1 MGKGDGNWPDFRTRR
16 TSKARSPAGDTSRG
30 PGILGVS
37 KEGGMNR
44 VLKAKKTDEKEE
56 RRAAIKERKMR
67 NRTRRWRR

>member
-1 MGKGDGNWPDFRTRR
+1 
-16 TSKARSPAGDTSRG
+16 
-30 PGILGVS
+30 
-37 KEGGMNR
+37 MNR